1 MKNAA
6 LLVLILAGIFAAVAS
21 GQGNGNGN
29 GMGPQA
35 GVHEAGTGLVEPDLK
50 EEAQG
55 TGQGLTDVEEMDM
68 DAGSEVVAFDLTG
81 DWGSDGANF
90 YIRQVNDTIWWFAE
104 DSAEEPAWTS
114 VARGTIEDNTVSVTW
129 VDVPKANA
137 TIMGTAVLN
146 VTTEDEL
153 QLINQTGGFGG
164 EDWEQIKIIRIN
176 SGF

>member
-21 GQGNGNGN
+21 GQGNGNG
-29 GMGPQA
+29 MGPQA
-35 GVHEAGTGLVEPDLK
+35 GVHEAGTGLVDPELK